1 MELPIES
8 KGLVNEIVKEFNLP
22 AKVEVVYKH
31 IYTMLSNNGKNK
43 VNETDCFNFL
53 LQCKNLQ
60 LNPLTSQI
68 YGFVNRNKLVT
79 IVSLSGWREIANR
92 NAAFDGVEYE
102 MGEITEREL
111 CYDGIKYVTGNPVS
125 TSIKIKRK
133 VADFIRVLIYRKDR
147 SRPTAF
153 TTYFDEAYRPT
164 QPWATQPMQML
175 QNRAFCNAV
184 KNAFSIDAYTED
196 DRDIIIENQ
205 EPMINIEPEQ
215 SVEPIEDVEEEKPAA
230 IEPPK
235 PADAMA
241 QAIIG
246 AVKTQAV
253 PVKETKTVDMDSVL
267 KLNQDA
273 LNIVNEMQNAT
284 TQDALKVIAK
294 KVNTLNVSND
304 DKKILRDVFRALNS
318 KF

>member
-125 TSIKIKRK
+125 ASIKIKRK
-133 VADFIRVLIYRKDR
+133 VADFIRVLIYRKD
-147 SRPTAF
+147 
-153 TTYFDEAYRPT
+153 
-164 QPWATQPMQML
+164 
-175 QNRAFCNAV
+175 
-184 KNAFSIDAYTED
+184 
-196 DRDIIIENQ
+196 
-205 EPMINIEPEQ
+205 EQ

-246 AVKTQAV
+246 AVKTPAV